1 MQYKLTPRVTLITR
15 PGYNVLEVSEIR
27 EEQIATLR
35 EILDLARSVLAQF
48 SKTLKVGGMIDYER
62 SESGDDYD
70 MSFEVL
76 GQDTFSFEGQG
87 FDGSGFVSLAEDV
100 VVS

>member
-1 MQYKLTPRVTLITR
+1 MQYTLTPRVTLAVR
-15 PGYNVLEVSEIR
+15 PGNTTLDVSGVK
-27 EEQIATLR
+27 EEQLPTLR
-35 EILDLARSVLAQF
+35 EILELARSALAQY
-48 SKTLKVGGMIDYER
+48 SSALKVGGMIDYER

-76 GQDTFSFEGQG
+76 GQDTFSFEGQA
-87 FDGSGFVSLAEDV
+87 FDGSGFVSLADDV